1 MRTIFVRVTEEV
13 EPCYAPVAAASRTS
27 TTFTI
32 EHPHPDY
39 ADVRL
44 EFQPGDNVR
53 CRATRLRGPGEDVP
67 RQRMVAV
74 ERIA

>member
-1 MRTIFVRVTEEV
+1 MRTIFVRVTDEV
-13 EPCYAPVAAASRTS
+13 DPCYAPVSAASLTS

-39 ADVRL
+39 ADVHL
-44 EFQPGDNVR
+44 EFQAGDNVR
-53 CRATRLRGPGEDVP
+53 CRATRLRGPDEDEP